1 MQPVW
6 ANISNIF
13 GRKLPLYI
21 CMGFFFVGSIVFATA
36 QNMDAIIIGRALQGF
51 GGGGMDVLAEVILA
65 DMTTLQ
71 ERSKYMGL
79 LGMIMAV
86 GNISGSAVGALFA
99 TYASWRWIGWIN
111 LPLLGIGTPLVI
123 FFLKLRPVHLDE
135 PLAKKLNR
143 LDWIGTA
150 LAVVGITVFALPLS
164 WAGSLFPWRSWQT
177 LVPMFVGLAVLSV
190 FTFYEVKAT
199 DPMIPPRLFSSKT
212 ANATLAGGFIH
223 GVVLFSLL
231 QYLPL
236 LFQAVSLESAISAA
250 VCLLPTVTTSVI
262 VAAVAMMLVP
272 LFGGYTWILRVSWGI
287 TALGAGVLAI
297 FDVDSPSSMRYGI
310 PIVWGVGISLLRL
323 NLLPMQASVKH
334 VDDTGMA
341 IGLFS
346 TIRMFGAL
354 IGLTIASSIFNTVFA
369 ARLSATSVV
378 LTGDLAP
385 LRNASNSVAFI
396 DHVRSLH
403 IPDDQL
409 HEVLEVYLQ
418 CFRTLFYTMT
428 GFSGLGLITSIFQDE
443 IDLKSQGQG
452 SQRFEH

>member
-1 MQPVW
+1 MQPIW

-21 CMGFFFVGSIVFATA
+21 CMVFFFVGSIVFATA
-36 QNMDAIIIGRALQGF
+36 QNMDTIIIGRALQGF

-65 DMTTLQ
+65 DMTTLE

-79 LGMIMAV
+79 LGIIMAV
-86 GNISGSAVGALFA
+86 GNISGSAIGALFA

-143 LDWIGTA
+143 LDWIGTG
-150 LAVVGITVFALPLS
+150 LSVVGITVFALPLS

-177 LVPMFVGLAVLSV
+177 LFPMFVGLAVFVV
-190 FTFYEVKAT
+190 FTLYEAKAA

-223 GVVLFSLL
+223 GVMLFSLL

-236 LFQAVSLESAISAA
+236 LFQAVSLQTSIAAA
-250 VCLLPTVTTSVI
+250 VSLLPTVITSVI
-262 VAAVAMMLVP
+262 IAAVGMMLVP
-272 LFGGYTWILRVSWGI
+272 LFGGYTRVLLVAWGLA
-287 TALGAGVLAI
+287 ALGAGILAI
-297 FDVDSPSSMRYGI
+297 FNVDSPVSMRYGI
-310 PIVWGVGISLLRL
+310 AIVWGVGISLLRL
-323 NLLPMQASVKH
+323 NLLPMQASFKH

-341 IGLFS
+341 IGVFS

-369 ARLSATSVV
+369 AKLSATSVV

-385 LRNASNSVAFI
+385 LRDASNSIAFI
-396 DHVRSLH
+396 DHLTSIHV
-403 IPDDQL
+403 PKDQL
-409 HEVLEVYLQ
+409 RQILEVYLR

-428 GFSGLGLITSIFQDE
+428 GFSGVGLITSLFQDE
-443 IDLKSQGQG
+443 IDLKSQGPG